1 MILETGTWP
10 SWCRAWKR
18 LDFGYLLP
26 HHVPAVSEPTTALDD
41 APARVARRLLEADRL
56 SLSRA
61 AELAGTDVRGMLDA
75 MGYDL
80 VPVVVDTKETA
91 EVAA

>member
-1 MILETGTWP
+1 M
-10 SWCRAWKR
+10 
-18 LDFGYLLP
+18 
-26 HHVPAVSEPTTALDD
+26 SEPTTAPDD
-41 APARVARRLLEADRL
+41 VPALVARRLLEADRL

-80 VPVVVDTKETA
+80 LPVVVEESEAA